1 MLEFLTKKPYFSK
14 PQSAT
19 NLALYICEL
28 FALLLIF
35 SASLGLDSLHQI
47 NSGRP
52 TAESSANAF
61 ALISA
66 LGLYGVRISSWIAIA
81 RRNRMPQ
88 TAEWLATIIPF
99 AVMIACFLFSGPLV
113 KGYAASHG
121 YRFCDRYH
129 DRETILTFAKPQA
142 SCPVVPNT
150 HGL

>member
-1 MLEFLTKKPYFSK
+1 MLKFLTSTPYFSK

-19 NLALYICEL
+19 NPALYICEL
-28 FALLLIF
+28 FALFLIF
-35 SASLGLDSLHQI
+35 AAWLGLSSLREIHL
-47 NSGRP
+47 GRA
-52 TAESSANAF
+52 TAKCSAHAF
-61 ALISA
+61 ALIGA

-99 AVMIACFLFSGPLV
+99 AVMIACFLFSGQLV
-113 KGYAASHG
+113 QSYAASHG